1 MVAFSG
7 MAAMPLP
14 LPNWATAKAFPKFT
28 ISLGYLYIR
37 LGVKKSRRRKKHA
50 DLASYTPGGKK
61 NMPIW
66 LVTYPSA

>member
-37 LGVKKSRRRKKHA
+37 LDVKKSRRRKKHA
-50 DLASYTPGGKK
+50 DLASYTRFLQ
-61 NMPIW
+61 NY
-66 LVTYPSA
+66 LSVEQS